1 MIEKIDIQKFGLFSD
16 YNWNSEVGSDP
27 DKDVFKKVNIIYGR
41 NYSGKT
47 TLSRILRC
55 VENEELHE
63 DYKDARFTISTKD
76 GTIIDQSNLSYSKK
90 IRVYNTDFVKKNL
103 GWLHDNKG
111 EILPF
116 ALLGSGNQDIE
127 ENIENLE
134 KEIRDIDIKLG
145 TLNQET
151 NSFEED
157 TLYFKR
163 NSKATELSNANTNVS
178 NLETDLTRKIKDKAN
193 NDIKKNPNYLN
204 QKNSSSYN
212 INSLNGDIEDIR
224 SNNMDCSLSEEQ
236 EYLQKSIIKEDE
248 KKSRSSISTFNL
260 DFISHLDY
268 IKDLLIK
275 EIKISKKISESIELD
290 LLNWLKQGCKLH
302 KKTDICEFCHNPIST
317 KRHDELEAF
326 FNKESEELE
335 GNITQEIRYLESLKI
350 QIQDYLSSLDLTK
363 DSFYV
368 ALHSK
373 FDIIKLAWDEAVKN
387 QIKQIDLLKNSL
399 SNRLKDLYTPIENVD
414 FENIE
419 INTIDFNSI
428 IEKLNN
434 LIIENNNKTATIEVE
449 KDKARK
455 VLRYNLIKT
464 FLTDIDYETLL
475 EGIEKAKRE
484 KEKVDEELKQFEPI
498 ILNHLKEKAK
508 YQKQIEG
515 LKNKLDDQSLA
526 AEKIN
531 EHLRNFFG
539 HDSIQLKPSEQQI
552 DDDVKTRFVVK
563 RGDQEAKNLSEGE
576 CSLVAFC
583 YFMAKIENDLQDPDS
598 KDKLI
603 IYIDDPISSLDSNH
617 IFFMY
622 SLIESITLGVSQ
634 ANPKFCQLFISTH
647 NLEFLKHLSNLHGYK
662 SDKSTKN
669 RGNFIIDKRKSDFNI
684 KSYLR
689 KMPRYLRINI
699 SEYLYLFDE
708 IHKMANIEDVTN
720 NKIQYFEDNY
730 TQLYAMGNIMRKF
743 LECYICTKYPHI
755 DSPFQNL
762 NILFPN
768 SIPMQINRLV
778 QEYSH
783 LQWGAR
789 ASLPIDVPEAEETA
803 KKIIE
808 ALKSHD
814 SEHYNSLVNCIKRED
829 NA

>member
-1 MIEKIDIQKFGLFSD
+1 MIKKIDIQNFGLFSD
-16 YNWNSEVGSDP
+16 YNWDPEVGSDSA
-27 DKDVFKKVNIIYGR
+27 KDTFKKVNIIYGR

-47 TLSRILRC
+47 TLSRIFRC
-55 VENEELHE
+55 VENGELHE
-63 DYKDARFTISTKD
+63 DYEDSKFTISTDD
-76 GTIIDQSNLSYSKK
+76 GTIINQSNLSYSKK

-103 GWLHDNKG
+103 SWLHDNKG

-134 KEIRDIDIKLG
+134 KEIKDIDIKLG

-157 TLYFKR
+157 TLYFKH
-163 NSKATELSNANTNVS
+163 NIKITEVGNAKTNVS

-212 INSLNGDIEDIR
+212 INSLSGDIEDIR
-224 SNNMDCSLSEEQ
+224 SKNLDCSLSEEQ

-248 KKSRSSISTFNL
+248 KKSISSISFFNL
-260 DFISHLDY
+260 DFISHIGY
-268 IKDLLIK
+268 TKDLLIK

-290 LLNWLKQGCKLH
+290 LLDWLKQGCKLH
-302 KKTDICEFCHNPIST
+302 KNTDVCEFCHNPIST
-317 KRHDELEAF
+317 KRRDELEAF

-335 GNITQEIRYLESLKI
+335 SNIIQEIKYLESLKI
-350 QIQDYLSSLDLTK
+350 QTQDYFSSSNLTK
-363 DSFYV
+363 DNFYV
-368 ALHSK
+368 TLHSK
-373 FDIIKLAWDEAVKN
+373 FDIIKLKWDEAVKN
-387 QIKQIDLLKNSL
+387 QTKQIDLLKNSL

-414 FENIE
+414 FKNIE
-419 INTIDFNSI
+419 TNTIDFNSI
-428 IEKLNN
+428 IEELNN

-464 FLTDIDYETLL
+464 FLTDIDYEALQK
-475 EGIEKAKRE
+475 GIEKAKRE
-484 KEKVDEELKQFEPI
+484 KENLNEELKQIEHI
-498 ILNHLKEKAK
+498 ISNHLNEKAK
-508 YQKQIEG
+508 CQKRIEE

-583 YFMAKIENDLQDPDS
+583 YFMAKIANELQDPEA

-634 ANPKFCQLFISTH
+634 VNPKFCQLFISTH
-647 NLEFLKHLSNLHGYK
+647 NLEFLKHLSNLHKYK
-662 SDKSTKN
+662 NTEQKY
-669 RGNFIIDKRKSDFNI
+669 RQNFIIDKRKKDTDLR
-684 KSYLR
+684 SYLK

-708 IHKMANIEDVTN
+708 IYKMANIETVTN
-720 NKIQYFEDNY
+720 DKIQYFEDNY

-762 NILFPN
+762 SILFPN
-768 SIPMQINRLV
+768 SIPLQINRIV

-808 ALKSHD
+808 ALKAHD
-814 SEHYNSLVNCIKRED
+814 SEHYDSLVNCINNIE